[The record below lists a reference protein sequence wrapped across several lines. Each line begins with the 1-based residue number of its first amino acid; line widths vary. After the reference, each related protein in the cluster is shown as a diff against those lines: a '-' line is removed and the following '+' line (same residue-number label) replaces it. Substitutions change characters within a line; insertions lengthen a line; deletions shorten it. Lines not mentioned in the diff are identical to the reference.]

1 MRLRFNVR
9 RLAFLLAIPVL
20 LAIAA
25 VLLAIKLTGSSSAA
39 PGGAGTLAA
48 KPAAA
53 EPAPAV
59 PPAPVDAAARPAR
72 STGGAPAP
80 PPEEVPPGT
89 FTLSAVG
96 DIVMGT
102 PTYGLPPDGG
112 AGFFADVKG
121 SLSADVVLGNLEGTL
136 TNAGGSKCG
145 AGSSNCFSVST
156 PPSYAK
162 WLKQAGFT
170 VLNLANNH
178 AYDYGAQG
186 QRDTV
191 RNLDRVGIP
200 HIGRPGEIVYQ
211 QVGEIEVALIGFAS
225 YPWAQ
230 SLLDIAAAKRLVRKA
245 DRRADVVVVT
255 FHGGAE
261 GSDRQNVPFG
271 TETFLGEN
279 RGDLRR
285 FSHAVIDAGADLV
298 VGHGPHVLRGMEFY
312 KRRLIA
318 YSLGNFGGYKVFS
331 LSGPTAISGILRV
344 ELAGDGRWV
353 AGTLVPT
360 ILPSPGIPRL
370 DPAEQAHGVVRGS
383 RGPTSASARPGSRR
397 PARSRRRP
405 PSARRPSAGPR
416 GPSRRDARGAFGTES
431 ARLRAC
437 PVRDPALGSVPEA
450 RGSPTLGGSH
460 AVGRVSSGRVS
471 SGLVPSGR
479 VSSGRVSS
487 GRVSSGRVSSGGLQ
501 RGGSRRGRSRRR
513 PGVAGRARPLSPPR
527 PRPAAAPPRPAASA
541 CRAAAPA
548 APQRSAA
555 APPPGR
561 PRRGPAEPLVTA
573 AGPTRAPAAPTA

>member
-1 MRLRFNVR
+1 MDEEPTAPAPAGQPRVRLRINVR

-39 PGGAGTLAA
+39 PGEPESLAA
-48 KPAAA
+48 EPAPAA
-53 EPAPAV
+53 PAPAV
-59 PPAPVDAAARPAR
+59 PPAPGEAAVTQAR

-80 PPEEVPPGT
+80 PAAPPEEVPPGT
-89 FTLSAVG
+89 FTISVVG

-112 AGFFADVKG
+112 AGFFADVEE
-121 SLSADVVLGNLEGTL
+121 SLAADVVLGNFEGTL
-136 TNAGGSKCG
+136 TDAGGSKCG
-145 AGSSNCFSVST
+145 PGSSNCFSFKT

-162 WLKQAGFT
+162 WLKRAGFT

-178 AYDYGAQG
+178 AFDYGEQG

-200 HIGRPGEIVYQ
+200 HIGQPGDIAFQ
-211 QVGEIEVALIGFAS
+211 QVGEIEVALIGFS
-225 YPWAQ
+225 TYPWSQ
-230 SLLDIAAAKRLVRKA
+230 SLIDVAAAKRLVRKA
-245 DRRADVVVVT
+245 DERADVVVVT

-261 GSDRQNVPFG
+261 GSDHQHVPFG

-331 LSGPTAISGILRV
+331 LSGPTAISGILRA
-344 ELAGDGRWV
+344 ELAGDGSWV

-370 DPAEQAHGVVRGS
+370 DPAEQAHGIVRQLS
-383 RGPTSASARPGSRR
+383 RADFGKRAARIATSG
-397 PARSRRRP
+397 
-405 PSARRPSAGPR
+405 
-416 GPSRRDARGAFGTES
+416 EI
-431 ARLRAC
+431 
-437 PVRDPALGSVPEA
+437 
-450 RGSPTLGGSH
+450 
-460 AVGRVSSGRVS
+460 
-471 SGLVPSGR
+471 
-479 VSSGRVSS
+479 
-487 GRVSSGRVSSGGLQ
+487 
-501 RGGSRRGRSRRR
+501 
-513 PGVAGRARPLSPPR
+513 SPP
-527 PRPAAAPPRPAASA
+527 PA
-541 CRAAAPA
+541 
-548 APQRSAA
+548 QR
-555 APPPGR
+555 
-561 PRRGPAEPLVTA
+561 
-573 AGPTRAPAAPTA
+573 